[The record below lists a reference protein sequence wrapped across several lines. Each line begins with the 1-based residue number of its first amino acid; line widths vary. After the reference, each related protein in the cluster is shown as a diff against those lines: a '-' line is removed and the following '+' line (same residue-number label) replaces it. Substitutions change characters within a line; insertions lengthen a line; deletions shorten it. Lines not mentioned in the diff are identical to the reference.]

1 MPQSSAKTAGS
12 VSRTD
17 TFAQFFKNIPEGVFI
32 GTFCPTSNPKNPS
45 KIKEKTL
52 VANPYLRNIFG
63 YQATIPEA
71 EIQLFADSSFAD
83 PESRRAFLDQLI
95 DQKSINDYLLRM
107 RKVDGSLIWV
117 EITASV
123 TPLDKHGNVRI
134 EALVRD
140 VNDQKTFDE
149 QSRNLYQQLVQ
160 AEKMATLGQAVS
172 SVAHEL
178 NNPLTTILNW
188 AERLVEHPLDKS
200 AQRGAE
206 TIFSETKRAAR
217 IVRSLLTVARKRQ
230 STRTTIDINEVINE
244 TLQLRSYEHKR
255 KNIVITRETANT
267 LPPVF
272 ADANQIQQ
280 VLLNL
285 VVNAEDAMLAT
296 SNGGSIVIKSKYDIE
311 QKSVVI
317 ELHDDGP
324 GIPKEVTDKIF
335 DPFFTTKDVGKGTGL
350 GLTVA
355 RTLIQEHGG
364 KIHVEAHP
372 KNGTSFFIALPVTS
386 ITTTQKKPQA
396 SLVTKA
402 SRGATL
408 LLVEDEQALAATVI
422 EFLSDAG
429 FQVTYVGNGKEA
441 LELTTVDCYEFD
453 LIICDLKMPKMGGID
468 FYHAFKNKHNAIDD
482 VPLETLFIFVT
493 GTLADTKTE
502 RFLKE
507 TGCHWLAK
515 PFRLADLLRI
525 IQEVLDIKKP
535 N

>member
-1 MPQSSAKTAGS
+1 MPQSSAKTASS
-12 VSRTD
+12 VLRTD
-17 TFAQFFKNIPEGVFI
+17 TFAQFFKNIPAGVFI
-32 GTFCPTSNPKNPS
+32 GTLCPKSNPKNPA

-95 DQKSINDYLLRM
+95 DQKSVTDYLLRM
-107 RKVDGSLIWV
+107 QKIDGSPVWI

-123 TPLDKHGNVRI
+123 TPLDRDGSVRI
-134 EALVRD
+134 EALIRD
-140 VNDQKTFDE
+140 VNDQKTSEE

-188 AERLVEHPLDKS
+188 AERLVEHRLDKLS
-200 AQRGAE
+200 QRGAE
-206 TIFSETKRAAR
+206 TILSETKRAAR
-217 IVRSLLTVARKRQ
+217 IVRSLLTIARKRQ
-230 STRTTIDINEVINE
+230 STRTTVDINEVINE

-255 KNIVITRETANT
+255 KNIVITKDTTNK
-267 LPPVF
+267 LPPIF

-285 VVNAEDAMLAT
+285 IVNAEDAMLTT
-296 SNGGSIVIKSKYDIE
+296 SSGGSIIIKSQYDIE
-311 QKSVVI
+311 QKSVIV

-324 GIPKEVTDKIF
+324 GVPKEVTNKIF

-364 KIHVEAHP
+364 KIYVEAHP
-372 KNGTSFFIALPVTS
+372 KGGTSFFIALPVTS
-386 ITTTQKKPQA
+386 ITATQKKPIQA
-396 SLVTKA
+396 SLVTKPH
-402 SRGATL
+402 RGATL
-408 LLVEDEQALAATVI
+408 LLVEDEQALAAAVI

-429 FQVTYVGNGKEA
+429 FKVTHAGNGNEA
-441 LELTTVDCYEFD
+441 LEFTNLKNFD
-453 LIICDLKMPKMGGID
+453 LVVCDLKMPRMSGID
-468 FYHAFKNKHNAIDD
+468 FYHAFKNKHGAS
-482 VPLETLFIFVT
+482 LETLFVFVT
-493 GTLADTKTE
+493 GNLADTKTE
-502 RFLKE
+502 KFLKE

-515 PFRLADLLRI
+515 PFRLADLLRT
-525 IQEVLDIKKP
+525 IQESLTP
-535 N
+535 